1 MLGRTYL
8 PNGDGT
14 YRTPAG
20 ECLSCLTCRF
30 PPQSD
35 SKPSPELLAIVGE
48 REPTEDEVQGL
59 RRVLI
64 DIGGL
69 YNDYDLTAE
78 QVTCLKRKGL
88 IRFDAALT
96 QIALLPEEEEGA
108 DADTPLP
115 IAAIYTAKN
124 GAYSD
129 NEDDPETSLTTLLKE
144 SLAD

>member
-1 MLGRTYL
+1 MFRKTYL

-14 YRTPAG
+14 YRTSAG
-20 ECLSCLTCRF
+20 ECLSCFSRRF
-30 PPQSD
+30 PPQPESL
-35 SKPSPELLAIVGE
+35 PSPELLAIAQE

-69 YNDYDLTAE
+69 YDDYDLTAE
-78 QVTCLKRKGL
+78 QAARLRRKGI
-88 IRFDAALT
+88 IRFDPELT
-96 QIALLPEEEEGA
+96 QIALLPEEEERENTSG
-108 DADTPLP
+108 PLP

-144 SLAD
+144 SLSD